1 MFKGLGGIGAM
12 ASLFKQAQTIGPKMQ
27 AAMEELKTKQVV
39 GEAGGGLVKVFA
51 NGLGQVV
58 SVQFDPL
65 LEEQNDWEMVRDL
78 LPAAVNEASARAKEL
93 HIEAMQEATGDL
105 PLPENMEG
113 MLKGLFGNS

>member
-27 AAMEELKTKQVV
+27 AALEELKTKQVV
-39 GEAGGGLVKVFA
+39 GEAGGGLVKVLA

-58 SVQFDPL
+58 SVQIDPM
-65 LEEQNDWEMVRDL
+65 LEERNDWEMVRDL
-78 LPAAVNEASARAKEL
+78 LPSAINEASAKAKEL
-93 HIEAMQEATGDL
+93 HVAAMQDATGDL

-113 MLKGLFGNS
+113 LLKGIFGN